1 MRRRLHV
8 RWVIKM
14 ITSRIGVLMVGKT
27 CLWGSY
33 CMKIKRSIQ
42 RSNRTSRW
50 LGDHLMPIIVA
61 ASILYRLV
69 QGSSSMLIEYGKR
82 LIQELFCWYN
92 LAVWGGHRASLSL
105 LLVVVTVQA
114 YGLIVLYYAPLVI
127 QRSRSGRRSETE
139 PVMIHLDYILMPVC
153 SLNRDLPC
161 LIQSA
166 SSWSAQNSLHVLSLR

>member
-1 MRRRLHV
+1 M

-33 CMKIKRSIQ
+33 CMKIKRSVQ

-50 LGDHLMPIIVA
+50 LRDHLMSIIVA

-82 LIQELFCWYN
+82 LIQELF
-92 LAVWGGHRASLSL
+92 S
-105 LLVVVTVQA
+105 
-114 YGLIVLYYAPLVI
+114 
-127 QRSRSGRRSETE
+127 
-139 PVMIHLDYILMPVC
+139 
-153 SLNRDLPC
+153 
-161 LIQSA
+161 
-166 SSWSAQNSLHVLSLR
+166 